1 VDLEKEALFAHVI
14 ESIYERHSGTLI
26 TMAKGTADREDKIRQ
41 DRIPTL
47 FCSGFFLLICRQG
60 SEL

>member
-26 TMAKGTADREDKIRQ
+26 TMAKGTADREDKIR
-41 DRIPTL
+41 
-47 FCSGFFLLICRQG
+47 
-60 SEL
+60 